1 MKNILKKSV
10 GLRAKLVVSFSA
22 AICIVI
28 ATAFISISHVETS
41 LNELK
46 IDKIAR
52 ASDDD
57 EVEFRTQ
64 YQLHTVLNRLKL
76 QIAIT
81 AFVLALV
88 LAGVGWYADRLFVQR
103 IKRTLTITDNISQGQ
118 FNQTVPETIN
128 DEIGLLGQKIND
140 MAMNTQECLM
150 YMWNMSNR
158 MADSLKHGLEKGQ
171 SVRPALLHMD
181 VEHVEKMNEAIAEMH
196 NTVRSFGLFGVVI
209 NDEKLM
215 AVEHVDREQ
224 ENPKQ
229 QDHTLDGSFP
239 LQRKVGSFPG

>member
-1 MKNILKKSV
+1 MKTILKKSV
-10 GLRAKLVVSFSA
+10 GLRAKLVFSFSA

-28 ATAFISISHVETS
+28 ATAFISTSHVETS
-41 LNELK
+41 LNRLQ
-46 IDKIAR
+46 IDKIAQ
-52 ASDDD
+52 ATDDG

-64 YQLHTVLNRLKL
+64 YQLHTALNRLKS

-81 AFVLALV
+81 AIVLALV
-88 LAGVGWYADRLFVQR
+88 LTGVGWYADRLIVQR
-103 IKRTLTITDNISQGQ
+103 IRRTLTVTDSISQGQ
-118 FNQTVPETIN
+118 FNHTVPETLN

-158 MADSLKHGLEKGQ
+158 MADALKQGLENGH
-171 SVRPALLHMD
+171 SDRPASLNID
-181 VEHVEKMNEAIAEMH
+181 VEHVEKMNEAIAEIR
-196 NTVRSFGLFGVVI
+196 NTVHSFGLFGVVI
-209 NDEKLM
+209 NDDKLT
-215 AVEHVDREQ
+215 AFEHVDREQ

-229 QDHTLDGSFP
+229 QDHILDGSFP